1 MNKNYLK
8 ILSGIVLVVLM
19 NSFFLVNETQQA
31 IKTEFGKPV
40 GDPITEAGLKFKIPF
55 IQTVIKFEKR
65 ILEWDGIANEIPT
78 KDNKYILIDTFA
90 RWKISDALEFFK
102 SAKNEMLA
110 QSRLDDIIDGAVR
123 DEISNRSMG
132 EIVRSTNREMEIY
145 ISDVKG
151 SVDYE
156 GEDEYITTGARID
169 IIQSILSKVQNKLI
183 KLNMGIDVIDVQIKR
198 VSYNKQVQVKLFNR
212 MVSEQNMIAE
222 KYRAQGQGK
231 KQEIL
236 GKQIQREKEIVSGS
250 YLKSQEI
257 KGRADAEASEIYA
270 NSYGKSPEFY
280 NFYKT
285 LDTYKNTL
293 DPSTYF
299 ILSTDSKYLKVPEQ

>member
-1 MNKNYLK
+1 LSKNYLN
-8 ILSGIVLVVLM
+8 IIGVSLIIVLM
-19 NSFFLVNETQQA
+19 NSFFVVSEKEQA
-31 IKTEFGKPV
+31 IKIEFGKPV
-40 GDPITEAGLKFKIPF
+40 GGPIIDSGLYFKIPL
-55 IQTVIKFEKR
+55 IQTIIKFDKR

-90 RWKISDALEFFK
+90 RWKISNALEFYK

-132 EIVRSTNREMEIY
+132 EIVRSTDRKMEIY

-151 SVDYE
+151 S
-156 GEDEYITTGARID
+156 DEASDEELAKSGARKD
-169 IIQSILSKVQNKLI
+169 IIKSILNKVSSKLEE
-183 KLNMGIDVIDVQIKR
+183 LNMGIEIVDVQIKR
-198 VSYNKQVQVKLFNR
+198 VSYNKQVQTKLFNR

-222 KYRAQGQGK
+222 KYRAQGEGK

-236 GKQIQREKEIVSGS
+236 GKQIQKEKEITSGA
-250 YLKSQEI
+250 YLKSQRI
-257 KGRADAEASEIYA
+257 KGTADAKATEIYA
-270 NSYGKSPEFY
+270 KTYSKSPELY
-280 NFYKT
+280 NYYKT
-285 LDTYKNTL
+285 LETYKKTL

-299 ILSTDSKYLKVPEQ
+299 ILSTDNKYLNFLEK

>member
-151 SVDYE
+151 SVDDE

-257 KGRADAEASEIYA
+257 KGRADAKASEIYA

-299 ILSTDSKYLKVPEQ
+299 ILSTDSKYLKALEQ

>member
-40 GDPITEAGLKFKIPF
+40 GGPITEAGLKFKIPF

-183 KLNMGIDVIDVQIKR
+183 ELNMGIDVIDVQIKR

-299 ILSTDSKYLKVPEQ
+299 ILSTDSKYLKALEQ

>member
-40 GDPITEAGLKFKIPF
+40 GGPITEAGLKFKIPF

-299 ILSTDSKYLKVPEQ
+299 ILSTDSKYLKVLEQ